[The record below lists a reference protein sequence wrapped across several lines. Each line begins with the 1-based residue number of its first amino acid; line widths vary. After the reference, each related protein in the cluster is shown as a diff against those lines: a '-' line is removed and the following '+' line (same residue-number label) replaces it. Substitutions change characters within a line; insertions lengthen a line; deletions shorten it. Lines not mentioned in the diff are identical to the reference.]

1 MFTISDLAAHYSV
14 DERTVCLWYARR
26 VLPDPVTV
34 NDQFRWREDDIELFD
49 EYLRERA
56 EYRDSGR
63 DPDAPDGPAPP
74 VYSQGLPTV
83 DPRECM
89 AQVREQ
95 SRQSRSRVLGKT
107 IADAKPA
114 EMPEVKTQ
122 NEVPAE

>member
-1 MFTISDLAAHYSV
+1 MFTVSDLATHYSV

-26 VLPDPVTV
+26 VLPEPVKV
-34 NDQFRWREDDIELFD
+34 NDQFRWREDDITLFD
-49 EYLRERA
+49 EYLRQRA
-56 EYRDSGR
+56 ECRADGL
-63 DPDAPDGPAPP
+63 DPDSPDGPAPP

-95 SRQSRSRVLGKT
+95 ERQERSKVLGKT
-107 IADAKPA
+107 IANAKPA

-122 NEVPAE
+122 DEVPAE